1 MSDQDDVKKIRESF
15 AKALASAPAEFKTPI
30 IGEDKPDN
38 PDFPLVTAKD
48 HGIRPAGKPDECF
61 YCRRKVGE
69 RHGPDCVIPQRRVTL
84 RATVEFEVDVP
95 AGWAREQIEFHRN
108 DGSWCANNLVDDLA
122 AFAIRAERTEQ
133 GCMCGR
139 TKIEYLGDV
148 DGKIRPGREQLEGAL
163 VGTLHRTK
171 KGTVF
176 VDDQG
181 NRWTK
186 EES

>member
-1 MSDQDDVKKIRESF
+1 
-15 AKALASAPAEFKTPI
+15 
-30 IGEDKPDN
+30 
-38 PDFPLVTAKD
+38 
-48 HGIRPAGKPDECF
+48 
-61 YCRRKVGE
+61 
-69 RHGPDCVIPQRRVTL
+69 
-84 RATVEFEVDVP
+84 
-95 AGWAREQIEFHRN
+95 
-108 DGSWCANNLVDDLA
+108 
-122 AFAIRAERTEQ
+122 
-133 GCMCGR
+133 MCGR